1 MKVLITGGSGY
12 FGTELNKYLT
22 SKGHQVWS
30 YDAGF
35 FKDNWLGYQ
44 LKLNEEW
51 VDSRDLTEQKLDS
64 FDSVIHFAGISNDPL
79 KQLSEDEL
87 HKPSVEY
94 SYKIAKICKALNK
107 QFIFASSCS
116 VYGFSSD
123 TVDEKSV
130 TSPLTPYSKAKV
142 EIENELNSLSDDY
155 WQPIILRFAT
165 IFGFSSRMRFD
176 TVINMLCGMAVADKR
191 ISLNSNGQAIRPFLY
206 IKDACSVVNNFI
218 EMTININYLLE
229 ENQVVVNVGRSND
242 NYTIKEVA
250 ETVCEVA
257 NVDLVDLSKQPVSL
271 PTVFM
276 DKKLDHGVDKRSYK
290 VSFKKLE
297 TLSAVD
303 FSKIDF
309 KEKIELTLNALK
321 HVGLDSIE
329 LKTDKYYRLQY
340 LEKLI
345 DTAVLDK
352 SLRKINMVL

>member
-94 SYKIAKICKALNK
+94 SYKIAKICKSLNK

-191 ISLNSNGQAIRPFLY
+191 ISLNSNGRAIRPFLY
-206 IKDACSVVNNFI
+206 IEDACSVINNFI
-218 EMTININYLLE
+218 EMTIDVNYLLE
-229 ENQVVVNVGRSND
+229 KNKVVVNVGRSND

-250 ETVCEVA
+250 DTVCEI
-257 NVDLVDLSKQPVSL
+257 SKVSL
-271 PTVFM
+271 FDQNTISSSIPSVFT
-276 DKKLDHGVDKRSYK
+276 DTKIVDGVDKRSYR

-297 TLSAVD
+297 TC
-303 FSKIDF
+303 
-309 KEKIELTLNALK
+309 LN
-321 HVGLDSIE
+321 LDSTKSNMANNITKTIE
-329 LKTDKYYRLQY
+329 DLRKTNLKMSDLKEAKYYRLQY
-340 LEKLI
+340 LESLI
-345 DTAVLDK
+345 EQQILTSELK
-352 SLRKINMVL
+352 FHKK